1 MLLDA
6 VAGQPHRGTVEMP
19 TRLVVRSP
27 TEETPPVPT
36 NGAFVGT

>member
-19 TRLVVRSP
+19 TRLVVRFSTLP
-27 TEETPPVPT
+27 D
-36 NGAFVGT
+36 